1 MGKLN
6 VCGLFANDQIRV
18 KNPYVKK
25 IVLPNLGSTT
35 NYRRLLYKKID
46 IAPV

>member
-6 VCGLFANDQIRV
+6 VCS
-18 KNPYVKK
+18 YVKK

-35 NYRRLLYKKID
+35 NYQRLLYKKID
-46 IAPV
+46 ITLV